1 MPHTPHLVVRA
12 VQNSY
17 RGGVPRPR
25 EFDEDRV
32 VLAIRDEFW
41 DKGYAATSMDD
52 LLRVSGLG
60 KGSLYGAFG
69 DKRSLFL
76 RVLRDYDDAN
86 LRMLRERLASAERG
100 IDVVRE
106 FVLGPAGDPTGAA
119 ARRGC
124 LLANTNAELAASTP
138 DVAAEARRTYEG
150 VTAVLAAA
158 LERAQREGDL
168 DPGVDAGTVAGTVL
182 ATQLGIVAL
191 GRTGMDPGTL
201 GATARSALAR
211 LLPAAP

>member
-1 MPHTPHLVVRA
+1 M
-12 VQNSY
+12 
-17 RGGVPRPR
+17 PRPR

-32 VLAIRDEFW
+32 IRAVRDAFW

-86 LRMLRERLASAERG
+86 LLVLRERLASAARG

-106 FVLGPAGDPTGAA
+106 FVLGPTGDPTGAV

-124 LLANTNAELAASTP
+124 LLANSNAELAASTP
-138 DVAAEARRTYEG
+138 DVAAEARRSYDAIATIL
-150 VTAVLAAA
+150 TAA

-168 DPGVDAGTVAGTVL
+168 APDVDPAETARAALVA
-182 ATQLGIVAL
+182 QLGLIAL
-191 GRTGMDPGTL
+191 GRTGMDIDAL
-201 GATARSALAR
+201 TAVAQSTLAR
-211 LLPAAP
+211 FLPAPAQ

>member
-1 MPHTPHLVVRA
+1 M
-12 VQNSY
+12 
-17 RGGVPRPR
+17 PRPR

-32 VLAIRDEFW
+32 LLAVRDEFW

-76 RVLRDYDDAN
+76 RVLRDYDDTN
-86 LRMLRERLASAERG
+86 LLMLRAQLASAARG

-106 FVLGPAGDPTGAA
+106 FVLGPAGDPTGAT

-124 LLANTNAELAASTP
+124 LLANSYAELATSTP
-138 DVAAEARRTYEG
+138 DVAAEARRSYDAIATIL
-150 VTAVLAAA
+150 TAAV
-158 LERAQREGDL
+158 ERAQREGDL
-168 DPGVDAGTVAGTVL
+168 DPDVAPTEIAHAALV
-182 ATQLGIVAL
+182 AQLGLLAL
-191 GRTGMDPGTL
+191 GRTGMDVHVLTTM
-201 GATARSALAR
+201 AQSALAR
-211 LLPAAP
+211 LLPAPRQ